1 MLLVDQGNTRLK
13 WRLVDAG
20 GGLAGEGGAG
30 DIGAFAA
37 GLPRW
42 RGVVARVL
50 VSSVAG
56 SAARATLAE
65 AVQAGL
71 GVRAEFLASQPRCAG
86 LANGYTEPARLGVD
100 RWLVM
105 LGARACVRGGLV
117 VVDAGTA
124 LTIDAVDAGGHHL
137 GGYILPGLRMQV
149 AALYSGTADVGVPF
163 AAPAAAPGT
172 NTGAAV
178 TNGVALA
185 AVALAERTL
194 VELQERLAD
203 TCSLFITGGDAEV
216 LVPLFKVPCTRSAEL
231 LFQGMLVQA
240 RSVG

>member
-13 WRLVDAG
+13 WRVVDATG
-20 GGLAGEGGAG
+20 RFCGEPGAG
-30 DIGAFAA
+30 DLAALGAA
-37 GLPRW
+37 LP
-42 RGVVARVL
+42 GVRAARVL

-56 SAARATLAE
+56 REARA
-65 AVQAGL
+65 GL
-71 GVRAEFLASQPRCAG
+71 SAMVRARLGLEAEFLESLPSCEG
-86 LANGYTEPARLGVD
+86 LVNGYEEPGRLGVD
-100 RWLVM
+100 RWLAM
-105 LGARACVRGGLV
+105 LGARAQARGALV

-124 LTIDAVDAGGHHL
+124 LTIDAVDAAGRHL

-149 AALYSGTADVGVPF
+149 AALFSGTADVGVRF
-163 AAPAAAPGT
+163 DVPAAGPGT
-172 NTGAAV
+172 NTRAAV
-178 TNGVALA
+178 VNGVALA

-203 TCSLFITGGDAEV
+203 TCSLFITGGDAE
-216 LVPLFKVPCTRSAEL
+216 LLAPLLKVPCTRSADL